1 MTAVD
6 YKALTLNEA
15 EEIYRRCLVVEYWLN
30 PGYHLTMQVNIT
42 PMIVMNDRVLSKLKD
57 EYAEA
62 IVENMTQ
69 RQAFSYLRQVIY
81 NDVSVLGSED
91 VKRKIVQAFGEEK
104 YQEMFED
111 DSNYTL

>member
-1 MTAVD
+1 
-6 YKALTLNEA
+6 
-15 EEIYRRCLVVEYWLN
+15 
-30 PGYHLTMQVNIT
+30 MQVNIT

-62 IVENMTQ
+62 VVENMTQ

-91 VKRKIVQAFGEEK
+91 VKRKIIKAFGEDK
-104 YQEMFED
+104 FNEMLED
-111 DSNYTL
+111 ASK

>member
-1 MTAVD
+1 MYTNAV
-6 YKALTLNEA
+6 LSTSFNH
-15 EEIYRRCLVVEYWLN
+15 
-30 PGYHLTMQVNIT
+30 PSYHLTMQVNIS
-42 PMIVMNDRVLSKLKD
+42 PMITMNDRVLSRLKD

-91 VKRKIVQAFGEEK
+91 VKRKIVKAFGEDK
-104 YQEMFED
+104 YEEMLED
-111 DSNYTL
+111 ASK